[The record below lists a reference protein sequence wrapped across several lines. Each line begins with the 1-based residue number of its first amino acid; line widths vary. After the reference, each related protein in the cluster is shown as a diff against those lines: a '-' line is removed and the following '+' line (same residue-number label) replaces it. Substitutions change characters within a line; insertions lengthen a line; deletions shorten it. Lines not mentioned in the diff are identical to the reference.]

1 MNYFITGQGGIIKVL
16 EIKANV
22 ASFFELLEEI
32 FVFKQS
38 VIHELKVNIHSF
50 LFTASF
56 FCSAVKEF
64 L

>member
-16 EIKANV
+16 EIKANG

-32 FVFKQS
+32 SVFKQS
-38 VIHELKVNIHSF
+38 VIHELKVNIYSF